1 MLDWARPEGGMSCLE
16 ETGREVY
23 LMTKRTLFLAGW
35 LALLAGVALLAGCGG
50 PAEAGPLEVTYYY
63 MPG

>member
-1 MLDWARPEGGMSCLE
+1 
-16 ETGREVY
+16 
-23 LMTKRTLFLAGW
+23 MTKRTMFLASW
-35 LALLAGVALLAGCGG
+35 LVLLVGVALLAGCGG

>member
-1 MLDWARPEGGMSCLE
+1 
-16 ETGREVY
+16 
-23 LMTKRTLFLAGW
+23 MTKRTLSLAAF

-63 MPG
+63 LPG